1 MRKKEKWL
9 LFVMPS
15 LVKMRLSRLV
25 SRDNRIIYNILP
37 LLMPG
42 AARRHFKSSCGKK
55 SCRTSCAAALAMP
68 GLFLD
73 ADGAYRAALSC
84 GDGLRHLLRR
94 DGAGLCH
101 SQNALH
107 AEHGGAQPGAL
118 VQPMHSSGST
128 NAFMQ
133 TPPCGK
139 HCPFCR
145 KLCLCKRFTVWYN
158 KTAGNRQEEIR

>member
-25 SRDNRIIYNILP
+25 SRDNRIIYNVLS

-42 AARRHFKSSCGKK
+42 AARRAFQIVPLQK
-55 SCRTSCAAALAMP
+55 SCRTSCAAALSVP

-73 ADGAYRAALSC
+73 ADGAYRAALGC

-94 DGAGLCH
+94 DGAGLRH
-101 SQNALH
+101 SQNPSMRNTAGH
-107 AEHGGAQPGAL
+107 SPAHW

-133 TPPCGK
+133 TPPL
-139 HCPFCR
+139 R
-145 KLCLCKRFTVWYN
+145 KALPVLPQIMPMQAVY
-158 KTAGNRQEEIR
+158 GVVQ